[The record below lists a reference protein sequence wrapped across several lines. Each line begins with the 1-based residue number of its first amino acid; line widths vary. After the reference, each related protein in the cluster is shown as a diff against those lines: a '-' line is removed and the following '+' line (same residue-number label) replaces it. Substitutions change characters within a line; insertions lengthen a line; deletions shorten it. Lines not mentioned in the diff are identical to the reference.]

1 MLKFFRKIRQQ
12 IITTGRAKN
21 YFLYAI
27 GEIILVVIGILIALQ
42 INNWN
47 EYRKD
52 RMLEKEYLT
61 RLKEDISFDIYFIN
75 RNMIGRYEKKM
86 KGLENGKAYFQGK
99 YVIQDTLQFLND
111 VGYGGVFGHVDWSLS
126 KNTYN
131 EILSTGNLRK
141 IENEKLRNM
150 INNYYE
156 SVNGYSKS
164 SKNYISGYV
173 KFINSKKTFNTNN
186 PDQISDFD
194 KNYLLKHLKSEGFLN
209 LVNLE
214 MTLGYRV
221 HDWATTAIHDA
232 ENVLAQIDLELED

>member
-1 MLKFFRKIRQQ
+1 MIKFFRRIRKNL
-12 IITTGRAKN
+12 IATGKAKN

-52 RMLEKEYLT
+52 RTLEKEYLI

-75 RNMIGRYEKKM
+75 RNMIGRYERKM
-86 KGLENGKAYFQGK
+86 KGLEKGKAYFQGT

-131 EILSTGNLRK
+131 EIISTGNLRK
-141 IENEKLRNM
+141 IENKKLRNM
-150 INNYYE
+150 INDYYE

-173 KFINSKKTFNTNN
+173 KFINSKKAFNTNN
-186 PDQISDFD
+186 AEKISDFD
-194 KNYLLKHLKSEGFLN
+194 KTYLLKHLKTEEFLS

-221 HDWATTAIHDA
+221 YDWASNAIQDA
-232 ENVLAQIDLELED
+232 ENVLTQIDQELEN